1 MLSTLEG
8 LAFIKDSKS
17 WTSNLQLHTVVYL
30 NTKTNT
36 PHSLQ
41 YSVTAFTYSSP
52 NYYNKTFKTYDEA
65 ANEYDRL
72 AKEFDGH
79 R

>member
-8 LAFIKDSKS
+8 LAFIKDSKG
-17 WTSNLQLHTVVYL
+17 WTSNLQLHIVVYL
-30 NTKTNT
+30 DTKTNT
-36 PHSLQ
+36 THSLQ
-41 YSVTAFTYSSP
+41 YSVTAFTHSSP
-52 NYYNKTFKTYDEA
+52 GYYNKTFKTYNEA
-65 ANEYDRL
+65 ADEYDRL